1 MTAVPVICFPF
12 VGSLL
17 GGSHIS
23 ASGLIRRLDRARFAP
38 LVLLQHPD
46 SAIGAMLRDVGVA
59 FEAAPATLPLAH
71 GRSIDA
77 TTLLRL
83 VARAPGL
90 ARGLRRR
97 GVAIVHGNDGRTEA
111 TWAVAARLARARLLW
126 HHRGAPDAIGAR
138 WAAPILADRIVAVSR
153 YAAPGGRFPFAAPR
167 SAVVHS
173 PFDTEATHDRA
184 AARAALIGSLG
195 AGSAAT
201 RFVGF
206 SGALIDRKR
215 PLRFVEAIA
224 AMRAR
229 SADMD
234 VRGVMFGESIDGMDR
249 AIVARAAELGVADRI
264 HVLGFRTPG
273 AFWLAGCDVLL
284 VPAIDEPFGRT
295 LIEAMLV
302 GTPIAATASGGN
314 QEALRDGTLGQ
325 LVPAERPADLA
336 AAALRILDHPEQAR
350 RIADIAR
357 ADAMVRFGEALHAD
371 AMMAIYDQMLG
382 ARRSR
387 PARTVARTVAQMG
400 AAETWAVP

>member
-71 GRSIDA
+71 GRSIDPA
-77 TTLLRL
+77 TLLRL

-138 WAAPILADRIVAVSR
+138 WAAPVLADRIVAVSR
-153 YAAPGGRFPFAAPR
+153 YASPGGRFPFGAPR

-184 AARAALIGSLG
+184 AARAALVALLG
-195 AGSAAT
+195 DGAACSPAT

-224 AMRAR
+224 AMRAQ
-229 SADMD
+229 SPDAD
-234 VRGVMFGESIDGMDR
+234 VHGVMFGESIDGMDR
-249 AIVARAAELGVADRI
+249 AILARAAELGVADRI

-314 QEALRDGTLGQ
+314 PEALRDGTLGQ

-336 AAALRILDHPEQAR
+336 AAALRILDFPGQAR
-350 RIADIAR
+350 HVAGIAR
-357 ADAMVRFGEALHAD
+357 ADAVVRFGEALHAD
-371 AMMAIYDQMLG
+371 AIMAIYDQMLG

-387 PARTVARTVAQMG
+387 PARTVEQMG